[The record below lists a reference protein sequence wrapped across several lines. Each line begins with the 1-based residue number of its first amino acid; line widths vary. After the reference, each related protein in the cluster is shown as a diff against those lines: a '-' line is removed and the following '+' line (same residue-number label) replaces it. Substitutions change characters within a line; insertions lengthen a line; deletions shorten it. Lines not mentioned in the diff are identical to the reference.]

1 MILYVNGDSHSAGA
15 EAVNPY
21 CFAVDDPLYWGL
33 GRKPH
38 PDNERVSYGCQLANQ
53 LGAILHCDAESA
65 SSNGRII
72 RTTEHYLRYNS
83 KPDLV
88 IIGWSTWE
96 REEWLYDN
104 IYWQV
109 NAGGVG
115 EDWPDAIKERYKK
128 WIADMDIA
136 PMENKAHTYIYNFH
150 KKLESEGI
158 NHFFF
163 TCYEPWN
170 NVAMLDWNGYY
181 LDPYNRDFTYFNWCK
196 NQGFKTVNENSYH
209 FGPDAHAA
217 WADFLHQNL
226 VKDILTR
233 R

>member
-21 CFAVDDPLYWGL
+21 CFAIDDPLYWGL
-33 GRKPH
+33 GRRPH
-38 PDNERVSYGCQLANQ
+38 PDNERVSYGCQLANK
-53 LGAILHCDAESA
+53 LGAVLHCDAESA
-65 SSNGRII
+65 SSNSRII
-72 RTTEHYLRYNS
+72 RTTENYLRYNS

-104 IYWQV
+104 VYWQV

-128 WIADMDIA
+128 WVTELDLG
-136 PMENKAHTYIYNFH
+136 PVENKAHRYIYNFH
-150 KKLESEGI
+150 KKLESENV

-170 NVAMLDWNGYY
+170 KLDADLDWGGYY
-181 LDPYNRDFTYFNWCK
+181 LKPYDRDFTYFNWCQT
-196 NQGFKTVNENSYH
+196 QGFRTINKNSYH
-209 FGPDAHAA
+209 YGPDAHAA
-217 WADFLHQNL
+217 WSKFLFTQL
-226 VKDILTR
+226 VQKELTK
-233 R
+233 

>member
-1 MILYVNGDSHSAGA
+1 VNGDSHSAGA

-21 CFAVDDPLYWGL
+21 CFAIDDPLYWGL
-33 GRKPH
+33 GRRPH
-38 PDNERVSYGCQLANQ
+38 PDNERVSYGCQLANK
-53 LGAILHCDAESA
+53 LGAVLHCDAESA
-65 SSNGRII
+65 SSNSRII
-72 RTTEHYLRYNS
+72 RTTENYLRYNS

-104 IYWQV
+104 VYWQV

-128 WIADMDIA
+128 WVTELDLG
-136 PMENKAHTYIYNFH
+136 PVENKAHRYIYNFH
-150 KKLESEGI
+150 KKLESENV

-170 NVAMLDWNGYY
+170 KLDADLDWGGYY
-181 LDPYNRDFTYFNWCK
+181 LKPYDRDFTYFNWCQT
-196 NQGFKTVNENSYH
+196 QGFRTINKNSYH
-209 FGPDAHAA
+209 YGPDAHAA
-217 WADFLHQNL
+217 WSKFLFTQL
-226 VKDILTR
+226 VQKELTK
-233 R
+233 